1 MLISTYRKTPEDT
14 PGPSKGKKKKAVEDD
29 APGPSKGKTKKPS
42 KKKKPP
48 KKKKTP
54 LKKKRKRDAAAPPA
68 KVVKRLKDF
77 FSEGGSTSM
86 QSK

>member
-42 KKKKPP
+42 KKKK
-48 KKKKTP
+48 TP
-54 LKKKRKRDAAAPPA
+54 LKKKRKRDAAAPAA